1 MRFMPPAGTPH
12 REASLGLGGV
22 GEPMR
27 CAGCSLRRLLPPPH
41 VGEHGSHVRH
51 EQNPNH
57 SPCQNVHNLTP
68 YASARL
74 SPWCDQRGWF
84 LAHLSLH
91 GIGTELASIRR
102 RRRALRKK
110 PHTSVDQRIE
120 IRRLTW
126 AEDERG
132 GKQDGKKPAPHSEA
146 APPVLPLSAA
156 AIW

>member
-1 MRFMPPAGTPH
+1 ILGGRAVGSRWSGHPLRREGRGLLGGLWPSVVLVLIHTEHNCLQYECASCLPPGPLN

-41 VGEHGSHVRH
+41 VGYHGSHVRH

-74 SPWCDQRGWF
+74 SPWWLC
-84 LAHLSLH
+84 
-91 GIGTELASIRR
+91 
-102 RRRALRKK
+102 
-110 PHTSVDQRIE
+110 
-120 IRRLTW
+120 
-126 AEDERG
+126 
-132 GKQDGKKPAPHSEA
+132 
-146 APPVLPLSAA
+146 
-156 AIW
+156 

>member
-1 MRFMPPAGTPH
+1 MRFMPPAATPH

-27 CAGCSLRRLLPPPH
+27 CTGCSLRRLLPPPH

-57 SPCQNVHNLTP
+57 SPCQNVHNFTP

-84 LAHLSLH
+84 LAHPSLLRIRH
-91 GIGTELASIRR
+91 CTASAPSW
-102 RRRALRKK
+102 RAYADANER
-110 PHTSVDQRIE
+110 V
-120 IRRLTW
+120 RL
-126 AEDERG
+126 
-132 GKQDGKKPAPHSEA
+132 
-146 APPVLPLSAA
+146 
-156 AIW
+156 

>member
-1 MRFMPPAGTPH
+1 MRFMPPAATPH

-57 SPCQNVHNLTP
+57 SPCQNVHNFTP

-74 SPWCDQRGWF
+74 SPWCDQRGIARHRHPAGEHT
-84 LAHLSLH
+84 LTQTSVAQ
-91 GIGTELASIRR
+91 
-102 RRRALRKK
+102 K
-110 PHTSVDQRIE
+110 PCASVDQRIE

-132 GKQDGKKPAPHSEA
+132 EEQESDERAPYSEA
-146 APPVLPLSAA
+146 APSALPLSAA
-156 AIW
+156 AIWEA